1 MGCSDI
7 ELEAGTEADTDEDED
22 GLVGILSNEMGLEN
36 ETFRGFGEAEKE

>member
-7 ELEAGTEADTDEDED
+7 ELEAGTTDEDED
-22 GLVGILSNEMGLEN
+22 ELVGILSNEMGLEN